1 MNFVVAFPAEAQ
13 PIIEFY
19 QLEKRNVPNALVFQK
34 DQHALTLSGMGRDKA
49 ASATHHLAEYLGKRD
64 LGWINLGIAGH
75 GSLELGDAFLASKI
89 TDDANKEAYY
99 PPQVYG
105 HSLSISTLH
114 TSTHPVTQYEQGE
127 GYDMEAHAFYQAANT
142 WSTRELIQVIKIVSD
157 NPASP
162 VEQVQPKK
170 ASRMIAAQMGKID
183 EIVRQ
188 MDATAKDLLP
198 DPHLENFRK
207 DILSLH
213 SFSVTR
219 THQLKDLLRHAQAL
233 GVEMQQIKELVK
245 NAANAKDSIAQ
256 LKALLVPH
264 QKLK

>member
-19 QLEKRNVPNALVFQK
+19 QLEKKNVCKTLVFQK
-34 DQHALTLSGMGRDKA
+34 DQHTLTLSGMGRHKA

-75 GSLELGDAFLASKI
+75 GSLELGDAFLANKI
-89 TDDANKEAYY
+89 SDDANKEVYY
-99 PPQVYG
+99 PPQVYS
-105 HSLSISTLH
+105 HSLSASTLH
-114 TSTHPVTQYEQGE
+114 TSTHPVTQYQQGE
-127 GYDMEAHAFYQAANT
+127 GYDMEAHAFYQAANS

-162 VEQVQPKK
+162 FKQVQPKK
-170 ASRMIAAQMGKID
+170 ASNMIAAQMSKID

-188 MDATAKDLLP
+188 MDATANELLP
-198 DPHLENFRK
+198 DPNLENSLN

-219 THQLKDLLRHAQAL
+219 THQLKDLLRHAKAL

-245 NAANAKDSIAQ
+245 NSANAKDSIAQ